1 MASKKPIKPRKAG
14 RQSQIS
20 EDFLTLL
27 LDEVQAA
34 RAELAALRSLVEKKI
49 MPSVQDLTDKLTA
62 LQTAVDAAEQR
73 ADDRDAAL
81 TQKLAD
87 LQAAFDALQAS
98 GASIPQ
104 ATIDSVQASID
115 DLNAFAAA
123 APETIVPP
131 AP

>member
-1 MASKKPIKPRKAG
+1 MASKKKA
-14 RQSQIS
+14 RRSTSARIS
-20 EDFLTLL
+20 EDFLTLI

-34 RAELAALRSLVEKKI
+34 RAEIAALNTQGARI
-49 MPSVQDLTDKLTA
+49 MATVAELTQKLTD
-62 LQTAVDAAEQR
+62 LQTAIDAAEQR

-81 TQKLAD
+81 VQKLAD

-98 GASIPQ
+98 GVVIPQ
-104 ATIDSVQASID
+104 ATLDSVQASID

-123 APETIVPP
+123 APETVVPPP